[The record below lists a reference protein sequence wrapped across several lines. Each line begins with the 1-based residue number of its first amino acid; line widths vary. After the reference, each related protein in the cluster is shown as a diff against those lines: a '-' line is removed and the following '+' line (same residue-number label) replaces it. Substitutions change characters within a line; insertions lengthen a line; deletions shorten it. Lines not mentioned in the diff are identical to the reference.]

1 MTAQPRGY
9 RSPYSPVGLDK
20 TRGGAREDDDDEK
33 VRPRETRD
41 PVNLDPR
48 QFPTL
53 HAARAVEPKRR
64 LRADPIA
71 SALAHDVSDDD
82 DDDDARAGSGGGVTV
97 AHAKVV
103 STPDAGNNAW
113 AKPPPLVRSPTRAP
127 PRACPAAR
135 GPSAGELGS
144 DRPPNPSVASR
155 VAPPAPVNREDEKSA
170 GNEAAE
176 TTRSAAVEESS
187 ALRDENSNSAPAP
200 AAATDD
206 DRPDPIPAPLEHRPS
221 HRRSRSRRKMREAS
235 PAVPASPPA
244 AAATFSTKIKFQTA
258 AEALAKGVGEKLEDG
273 RERPGPAG
281 VHVGSDTDD
290 DAIDHPSTPS
300 PAPAVSRK
308 TPTKDAPRGASRRS
322 RPASPA
328 KVVDVSDDTTASAPT
343 TAGEDTSR
351 DEEPSTIG
359 AVVDESTTREEEEE
373 ADDAEEE
380 AVEAVEGIEVNEE
393 IEVEKVEKV
402 EKVEAEDLAGARESP
417 AASCAALDASFELRG
432 ADDLPAPSLGGPLTP
447 ENVGVVEAAAKVA
460 ASEAKAA
467 ASAFPSSP
475 PSRPPSSPPKSSPP
489 SSGPPLGDPDPAS
502 GTYRGAG
509 RSLAVAPPSAKHG
522 ITVTPFDVARQ
533 QREIYVPNA
542 KVGLVIGKGGSHVV
556 YFQHQSG
563 CAIHIARDAGEIPGG
578 VNYVVP
584 PSAYA
589 DPTDDAVTVDGMRR
603 ITLLG
608 GEHQTMM
615 AADMI
620 RRLVESSAE
629 RCDRTTERQ
638 HAIEAGHALPPLP
651 PVAGDHEPLRAFGNA
666 RSTRDSFSSRDPSA
680 PGAPAYVPGDGPYA
694 HMPHNLSP
702 FVGSGWGRD
711 AASHVEVAATVSIPH
726 RKVGLIIGRGGENI
740 RFLQQQTRAHIQIQS
755 EHDMCPGQPE
765 RTVYLRGAR
774 ESCAEAARM
783 IQVRHH
789 RASSPLSSRPPF
801 ASSRRLRLLKKKVL
815 SPSRTF
821 RISSTE
827 CFASG
832 PPRSFPRS
840 LPSRPTATTPGTP
853 PATNEPPRWE
863 APTRSGRR
871 RIIPR
876 GTQPD
881 KATAASSSTPP
892 QTRWDRELTS
902 HSRTGAT
909 AWAAAGSAARP
920 LPRQPP
926 PRRRRRR
933 PEPPTAAGTDT
944 YPTEEP
950 RPPPPPPR
958 LPTRPPTPSRQSRRP
973 SRRPRPRTTTT
984 SRPTAPWPGR

>member
-9 RSPYSPVGLDK
+9 RSPYSPEGLDK
-20 TRGGAREDDDDEK
+20 TRGGARVDDDDDE
-33 VRPRETRD
+33 VYPRETRAATAPARD
-41 PVNLDPR
+41 PPVNLDPR

-53 HAARAVEPKRR
+53 HAARAAEPKRR

-71 SALAHDVSDDD
+71 SALERDAAAA
-82 DDDDARAGSGGGVTV
+82 DDDDARQPGSGGGVTV
-97 AHAKVV
+97 VHAKVV
-103 STPDAGNNAW
+103 SSPDAGNAW
-113 AKPPPLVRSPTRAP
+113 AKPPPLVRSPERAP
-127 PRACPAAR
+127 ARAGPAAR
-135 GPSAGELGS
+135 GPSAGDVCA
-144 DRPPNPSVASR
+144 DRPRHPAVASR
-155 VAPPAPVNREDEKSA
+155 VAAPAPVHREDEKSA

-176 TTRSAAVEESS
+176 TPRSAAVNERVPREEES
-187 ALRDENSNSAPAP
+187 APP
-200 AAATDD
+200 LAAAADD
-206 DRPDPIPAPLEHRPS
+206 DRPAPIPAPLERGPS
-221 HRRSRSRRKMREAS
+221 HRRSRSRRKRREAS

-244 AAATFSTKIKFQTA
+244 TATTTTTTTTTAKKFQTA
-258 AEALAKGVGEKLEDG
+258 AEALAKGVGVCDDG
-273 RERPGPAG
+273 LERPGPAG

-290 DAIDHPSTPS
+290 DEGIDHPTTPS
-300 PAPAVSRK
+300 PAPVLVRA
-308 TPTKDAPRGASRRS
+308 GAEAKRS

-328 KVVDVSDDTTASAPT
+328 KAVDVSDDTTASAPT
-343 TAGEDTSR
+343 TAGDDTSR
-351 DEEPSTIG
+351 EEPSTIG
-359 AVVDESTTREEEEE
+359 AVDESTTREEEEE
-373 ADDAEEE
+373 GDETKEEVKE
-380 AVEAVEGIEVNEE
+380 AIEVKER

-402 EKVEAEDLAGARESP
+402 EKVDEEDLAAARESP
-417 AASCAALDASFELRG
+417 AASRAALDASFEFRG
-432 ADDLPAPSLGGPLTP
+432 TDESAPSAPSP
-447 ENVGVVEAAAKVA
+447 ENVGLVEAAAKLA

-467 ASAFPSSP
+467 SAFPLS
-475 PSRPPSSPPKSSPP
+475 PSRPPSSSPP
-489 SSGPPLGDPDPAS
+489 AASASLVPDPAS

-509 RSLAVAPPSAKHG
+509 RSLAVAPPSTKHG

-533 QREIYVPNA
+533 QREIYVPNV

-589 DPTDDAVTVDGMRR
+589 DPSDDAVTADGMRR

-651 PVAGDHEPLRAFGNA
+651 PAAAAAADRDRGFGNPETFGNV
-666 RSTRDSFSSRDPSA
+666 RSTRDSFSSHDASA
-680 PGAPAYVPGDGPYA
+680 PVNSAYVPGDGPYA

-789 RASSPLSSRPPF
+789 RADSSPR
-801 ASSRRLRLLKKKVL
+801 
-815 SPSRTF
+815 
-821 RISSTE
+821 
-827 CFASG
+827 
-832 PPRSFPRS
+832 
-840 LPSRPTATTPGTP
+840 
-853 PATNEPPRWE
+853 
-863 APTRSGRR
+863 
-871 RIIPR
+871 
-876 GTQPD
+876 
-881 KATAASSSTPP
+881 
-892 QTRWDRELTS
+892 
-902 HSRTGAT
+902 
-909 AWAAAGSAARP
+909 
-920 LPRQPP
+920 
-926 PRRRRRR
+926 
-933 PEPPTAAGTDT
+933 
-944 YPTEEP
+944 
-950 RPPPPPPR
+950 
-958 LPTRPPTPSRQSRRP
+958 
-973 SRRPRPRTTTT
+973 
-984 SRPTAPWPGR
+984 